1 MTPVRNKRKLHPKLP
16 RRRVKAP
23 RLIPQLPRK
32 NQNSFLLC
40 SHRKKKGEYL
50 IVIASEEAVA
60 QASFSGLRLFYS
72 RTTIDSLN
80 SRPLALTAF
89 SSRV

>member
-1 MTPVRNKRKLHPKLP
+1 MAPVRNKRKLHPKLP
-16 RRRVKAP
+16 RRRIKAP

-50 IVIASEEAVA
+50 IVIASEETVA
-60 QASFSGLRLFYS
+60 QASFSGLRPVWQPHH
-72 RTTIDSLN
+72 N
-80 SRPLALTAF
+80 E
-89 SSRV
+89 

>member
-1 MTPVRNKRKLHPKLP
+1 VHRNRPIPPRIIKLVTPVRNKRQLNAKLP
-16 RRRVKAP
+16 RRSIKAP

-50 IVIASEEAVA
+50 IVIASEETVA
-60 QASFSGLRLFYS
+60 QASFSGLRLFAAA
-72 RTTIDSLN
+72 
-80 SRPLALTAF
+80 PQ
-89 SSRV
+89 